1 MTKLPEP
8 HRLRAPLRPVVALLL
23 AVACGAAP
31 AAAQTTLGR
40 LSGSVLD
47 ASGAVLPGATITLTN
62 EETNQVQTTV
72 ASENGAFTFPQV
84 QVGIYRV
91 EIALQGFKTASFTK
105 VAIAVGQEYALT
117 ARLELGNINEN
128 VTVEAGSSLVP
139 TTTPEVTTTVE
150 QQQILALPLN
160 GRNPIS
166 LVQLQAGVASLGRP
180 STAINGG
187 RPTWTQ
193 VTQDG
198 INIQDN
204 FIRTNSVDFV
214 PNRPTAD
221 SVAEFSIVTTAQGVD
236 SAGGASQV
244 RMITPSGTNQFRG
257 NAYEYNRN
265 SKFASNTFFNKRS
278 NLPVSYL
285 NRNQF
290 GGSYGGPLKRDR
302 LFFYANYE
310 AFRQKQE
317 VAQNYTIPVRSDLLT
332 GNFRYV
338 AADGSVRSGNVLALA
353 GQTID
358 PVVQSAILSLYP
370 SPDKVNSYDSGD
382 SRADRLLNTARY
394 RFQQPDFNDRNQWVV
409 RSDYAFKAN
418 HRLEVI
424 YSYIRETD
432 DRTDLD
438 GVTPEA
444 PLVFTDA
451 HTHRYVGSWRWT
463 ISSRFQN
470 ELRGGGNLSPVDF
483 KSDVDFGSGI
493 LLNVPGIAGLTSPL
507 VNFQP
512 QGRNT
517 RTYQYSDT
525 ANLMLGNHALQFG
538 GSAEQIRINAY
549 NFAARFPTVTFGI
562 SSGAPTGFALT
573 NEQLPGISTADLTT
587 ANNLRALLSG
597 SISQLAQTFQVE
609 NQSSGFVGG
618 IPNDRNW
625 SLDNYAVF
633 IQDNWRVKPN
643 LTIRGGVKWEY
654 FSPVKEDDN
663 LAFVPVLA
671 AGQTMAQAMM
681 NPNTTVTFSNGRL
694 WNRDL
699 NNFGPTVG
707 ASWDPFKDGK
717 TAIRAGYSLTFV
729 NEEGATVGT
738 GVGANA
744 GLSTAVTVPNLFQRL
759 SAGKP
764 TIATPQF
771 RSTRT
776 MADQVGVSLTSVI
789 RGMDQDVETPRIH
802 QFSAGVTR
810 EIFWNMA
817 VEARYVGT
825 RGRDIWRGIDLNQ
838 LDAVGALGG
847 AFAAD
852 FARARSNGFLA
863 LARPN
868 GQFDPTFNSGIAG
881 SQELTVLPQFGQLTV
896 NAVRTA
902 IQQNELG
909 RLADLYMSTGN
920 ATIAANA
927 RAAFLR
933 NPAIFASEYVTN
945 SSFQD
950 YNALQMEVRRQFRQG
965 IFGQINYT
973 YSKTR
978 SDSIGDASQNRIEP
992 LLDNARPEL
1001 DSGYSIYHNAH
1012 VINANA
1018 VAELPFGAG
1027 KKWLNRSGLVDG
1039 LIGGW
1044 QLSTIVKWQSGA
1056 PLSIESGR
1064 GTFNRTGR
1072 SGRQTAVTS
1081 LSPDQIKALFGVRE
1095 LPDGRISFIDPSI
1108 VGPDGRLVAAES
1120 LAGTPFNGQVF
1131 FNPRAGEVGNLAVNL
1146 FEGPSQFVTDL
1157 AVSKRIRFGS
1167 RYNIMVRADIF
1178 NLFDTV
1184 NWNFDDL
1191 DINSDTAG
1199 IISGTG
1205 GARLMQ
1211 FSVKFEF

>member
-1 MTKLPEP
+1 MNWLC
-8 HRLRAPLRPVVALLL
+8 RSDLRRRALLMMVTIL
-23 AVACGAAP
+23 WAGGV
-31 AAAQTTLGR
+31 AAQTTVGR
-40 LSGSVLD
+40 LGGAVLD
-47 ASGAVLPGATITLTN
+47 SSGAVLPGATITLTSEN
-62 EETNQVQTTV
+62 TNQVQTTV
-72 ASENGAFTFPQV
+72 SNETGVYLFPQV
-84 QVGIYRV
+84 PVGLYRV
-91 EIALQGFKTASFTK
+91 EISLSGFKTATFTK

-117 ARLELGNINEN
+117 ARLELGGLNE
-128 VTVEAGSSLVP
+128 VVMVEAGSSLVP
-139 TTTPEVTTTVE
+139 TTSPEVTTTVE
-150 QQQILALPLN
+150 QQQIVALPLN

-166 LVQLQAGVASLGRP
+166 LVQLQAGVSSLGRP

-221 SVAEFSIVTTAQGVD
+221 NVSEFSIVTTAQGVE

-257 NAYEYNRN
+257 NAYEYNRH

-302 LFFYANYE
+302 VFFYANYE
-310 AFRQKQE
+310 AFRQKQQ

-338 AADGSVRSGNVLALA
+338 ATDGSVRSANVMQLS

-358 PVVQSAILSLYP
+358 SAVQSSILSLYP
-370 SPDKVNSYDSGD
+370 SPDRVNSYDSGD
-382 SRADRLLNTARY
+382 SRADRLLNTGRY
-394 RFQQPDFNDRNQWVV
+394 RFQQDDFNDRNQMVA
-409 RSDYAFKAN
+409 RTDYALN
-418 HRLEVI
+418 DRHRFEII

-438 GVTPEA
+438 AVTPTS

-451 HTHRYVGSWRWT
+451 HTHRYGGTWRWT
-463 ISSRFQN
+463 ISNRFQN

-483 KSDVDFGSGI
+483 KSDVDFSSGI
-493 LLNVPGIAGLTSPL
+493 LLNVPAFGSINSPL

-562 SSGAPTGFALT
+562 GSGAPAGFALT
-573 NEQLPGISTADLTT
+573 AAQLPGISTNDLTA
-587 ANNLRALLSG
+587 ANNLLSLLSG
-597 SISQLAQTFQVE
+597 TISQLTQTFQVE
-609 NQSSGFVGG
+609 SQTSGFVGG
-618 IPNDRNW
+618 IPNNRNW
-625 SLDNYAVF
+625 SLDNYALF

-643 LTIRGGVKWEY
+643 LTLRGGVKWEY
-654 FSPVKEDDN
+654 FSPVREDDN

-671 AGQTMAQAMM
+671 GGQTMAQAMM
-681 NPNTTVTFSNGRL
+681 DPATTVTFSSGGL

-707 ASWDPFKDGK
+707 ASWDPFKDGR
-717 TAIRAGYSLTFV
+717 TAIRAGYSLTFI

-764 TIATPQF
+764 AITTPQF
-771 RSTRT
+771 KSVRT
-776 MADQVGVSLTSVI
+776 MSDQVGVSLTSVI

-802 QFSAGVTR
+802 QFSTGITR

-825 RGRDIWRGIDLNQ
+825 RGREIWRGIDLNQ

-852 FARARSNGFLA
+852 FQRARRNGFLS
-863 LARPN
+863 LAAGGAFVPDYN
-868 GQFDPTFNSGIAG
+868 GPG
-881 SQELTVLPQFGQLTV
+881 SQPLTVLPQFGQLGV
-896 NAVRTA
+896 AGVRTA

-909 RLADLYMSTGN
+909 RLADLYLSTGT
-920 ATIAANA
+920 AAVAANA
-927 RAAFLR
+927 RTAFLR
-933 NPAIFASEYVTN
+933 NPAIYASEYVSNT
-945 SSFQD
+945 SFQD
-950 YNALQMEVRRQFRQG
+950 YNALQLELRRQFRHG

-978 SDSIGDASQNRIEP
+978 SDSIGDGSQNRIEP
-992 LLDNARPEL
+992 FLDNARPDL
-1001 DSGYSIYHNAH
+1001 DAGYSIYHNAH
-1012 VINANA
+1012 VINANGI
-1018 VAELPFGAG
+1018 VELPFGQG
-1027 KKWLNRSGLVDG
+1027 KRWLNGGGLVNG
-1039 LIGGW
+1039 IVGGW
-1044 QLSTIVKWQSGA
+1044 QLAAIVKWQSGA
-1056 PLSIESGR
+1056 PLSIESAR

-1081 LSPDQIKALFGVRE
+1081 LSSDQIKALFGVRE
-1095 LPDGRISFIDPSI
+1095 LPDGRISYIDPSI
-1108 VGPDGRLVAAES
+1108 IGSDGRLVAPES
-1120 LAGTPFNGQVF
+1120 LAGTPFNGQAF
-1131 FNPRAGEVGNLAVNL
+1131 FNPGAGEVGNLKVNL

-1167 RYNIMVRADIF
+1167 RYNIMARADIF
-1178 NLFDTV
+1178 NLFNTV
-1184 NWNFDDL
+1184 NWDFADL
-1191 DINSDTAG
+1191 DINDNTAG
-1199 IISGTG
+1199 IIDGTG

-1211 FSVKFEF
+1211 FSLKFEF

>member
-1 MTKLPEP
+1 MKS
-8 HRLRAPLRPVVALLL
+8 LRKFEGMLALSLLL
-23 AVACGAAP
+23 VLGCAAI
-31 AAAQTTLGR
+31 AASQTTLGR

-47 ASGAVLPGATITLTN
+47 SSGAVLPGATITLTN
-62 EETNQVQTTV
+62 EETNQVQTAV
-72 ASENGAFTFPQV
+72 SSANGAYTFPQV
-84 QVGIYRV
+84 QVGLYRV

-105 VAIAVGQEYALT
+105 VAVAVGQEYSLT
-117 ARLELGNINEN
+117 ARLELGNVSES

-180 STAINGG
+180 NTAINGG

-290 GGSYGGPLKRDR
+290 GGSYGGPIRRDR

-338 AADGSVRSGNVLALA
+338 ASDGTVRSANVLQLA

-358 PVVQSAILSLYP
+358 PAVQSSILSLYP
-370 SPDKVNSYDSGD
+370 SPDHVNSYDSGD
-382 SRADRLLNTARY
+382 SRADRILNTARY

-409 RSDYAFKAN
+409 RSDYAVNSN
-418 HRLEVI
+418 HRLEII

-438 GVTPEA
+438 GVTPAA

-451 HTHRYVGSWRWT
+451 HTHRYVASWRWS

-470 ELRGGGNLSPVDF
+470 EFRGGGNLSPVDF
-483 KSDVDFGSGI
+483 KSDVDFSSGV

-525 ANLMLGNHALQFG
+525 ANLMIGNHALQFG
-538 GSAEQIRINAY
+538 GSAEQIRINPY

-562 SSGAPTGFALT
+562 SSGAPANFALT
-573 NEQLPGISTADLTT
+573 AQQLPGISSGDLTT
-587 ANNLRALLSG
+587 ANNLLSMLSG
-597 SISQLAQTFQVE
+597 TISQLTQTFQVE
-609 NQSSGFVGG
+609 NQTSGFVGG
-618 IPNDRNW
+618 IPNNRNW
-625 SLDNYAVF
+625 SLDNYAMFV
-633 IQDNWRVKPN
+633 QDNWRVKPN
-643 LTIRGGVKWEY
+643 LTLRGGVKWEY
-654 FSPVKEDDN
+654 FSPVAEDDN

-671 AGQTMAQAMM
+671 GGQTMAQAMLD
-681 NPNTTVTFSNGRL
+681 PTTTVTFSNGRM
-694 WNRDL
+694 WNRDF

-717 TAIRAGYSLTFV
+717 TAIRAGYSLTFI

-771 RSTRT
+771 KSTRT

-789 RGMDQDVETPRIH
+789 RGMDQKVNTPQIH
-802 QFSAGVTR
+802 QFSAGLTR
-810 EIFWNMA
+810 EIMWNMA

-852 FARARSNGFLA
+852 FARARQNGFLA
-863 LARPN
+863 QAAGLGFVPDYT
-868 GQFDPTFNSGIAG
+868 GAG
-881 SQELTVLPQFGQLTV
+881 SQPLTVLPQFGQLTV

-920 ATIAANA
+920 TTIAANA

-933 NPAIFASEYVTN
+933 NPSIYASEYMTN

-950 YNALQMEVRRQFRQG
+950 YNALQLELRRQFRNG

-973 YSKTR
+973 YSQTR
-978 SDSIGDASQNRIEP
+978 SDSIGDGSQNRIEP
-992 LLDNARPEL
+992 LLDNARPGL

-1012 VINANA
+1012 VINANG
-1018 VAELPFGAG
+1018 VLELPFGQG
-1027 KKWLNRSGLVDG
+1027 KRWVNGSGLTDALV
-1039 LIGGW
+1039 GGW
-1044 QLSTIVKWQSGA
+1044 QLSTIVRWQSGA
-1056 PLSIESGR
+1056 PLSIQSGR

-1081 LSPDQIKALFGVRE
+1081 LSADQIKALFGVRE
-1095 LPDGRISFIDPSI
+1095 LPDGRISFIDPAIIGS
-1108 VGPDGRLVAAES
+1108 DGRLVAPDS

-1131 FNPRAGEVGNLAVNL
+1131 FNPNAGGVGNLEVNL

-1157 AVSKRIRFGS
+1157 AVSKRIRFG
-1167 RYNIMVRADIF
+1167 RQYNIAVRADIF

-1184 NWNFDDL
+1184 NWNFNDL
-1191 DINSDTAG
+1191 DINSTTAG

>member
-1 MTKLPEP
+1 MNWLC
-8 HRLRAPLRPVVALLL
+8 RVDLRRRALLT
-23 AVACGAAP
+23 VVTIFWAAG
-31 AAAQTTLGR
+31 AAAQTTSGR
-40 LSGSVLD
+40 LSGAVLD
-47 ASGAVLPGATITLTN
+47 SSGAVLPGATITLTS
-62 EETNQVQTTV
+62 EGTNQVQSTV
-72 ASENGAFTFPQV
+72 SNETGVYLFPQV
-84 QVGIYRV
+84 PVGSYRV
-91 EIALQGFKTASFTK
+91 EIALSGFKTATYTK
-105 VAIAVGQEYALT
+105 VAIAVGQEYSLT
-117 ARLELGNINEN
+117 ARLELGSLNEV
-128 VTVEAGSSLVP
+128 VTVEAGASLVP
-139 TTTPEVTTTVE
+139 TTSPEVSTRVE

-166 LVQLQAGVASLGRP
+166 LVQLQAGVASMGRP
-180 STAINGG
+180 NTAINGG

-221 SVAEFSIVTTAQGVD
+221 SVAEFSIVTTAQGVE

-257 NAYEYNRN
+257 NAYEYNRH
-265 SKFASNTFFNKRS
+265 SKFATNTFFNKRS
-278 NLPVSYL
+278 NLPISYL

-290 GGSYGGPLKRDR
+290 GGSYGGPLRRDR
-302 LFFYANYE
+302 LFFYGNYE
-310 AFRQKQE
+310 AFRQKQQI
-317 VAQNYTIPVRSDLLT
+317 AQNYTIPIRSDLLT
-332 GNFRYV
+332 GTFRYV
-338 AADGSVRSGNVLALA
+338 VGNTVQTANVLQLS

-358 PVVQSAILSLYP
+358 SAVQSAILALYP

-382 SRADRLLNTARY
+382 SRADRILNTGRY
-394 RFQQPDFNDRNQWVV
+394 RFQQDDFNDRNQMVA
-409 RSDYAFKAN
+409 RTDYALSDR

-424 YSYIRETD
+424 YSYIKETD

-438 GVTPEA
+438 GVTPTS
-444 PLVFTDA
+444 PLVFTEA
-451 HTHRYVGSWRWT
+451 HTHRYTGSWRWT

-483 KSDVDFGSGI
+483 KSDVDFSSGV
-493 LLNVPGIAGLTSPL
+493 LLNVPAFGGIVSPL

-549 NFAARFPTVTFGI
+549 NFAARFPTVTFGF
-562 SSGAPTGFALT
+562 SSRAPAGLALT
-573 NEQLPGISTADLTT
+573 AAQLPGISTNDLTA
-587 ANNLRALLSG
+587 ANNLLALLSG
-597 SISQLAQTFQVE
+597 SVSQLTQTFQVE
-609 NQSSGFVGG
+609 SQNSGFVGG
-618 IPNDRNW
+618 IPNNRTW
-625 SLDNYAVF
+625 SLDNYALF

-643 LTIRGGVKWEY
+643 LTLRGGLKWEY
-654 FSPVKEDDN
+654 FSPVREDDN
-663 LAFVPVLA
+663 LAFTPVLA
-671 AGQTMAQAMM
+671 DGQTMAQAMM
-681 NPNTTVTFSNGRL
+681 NPATTVTFANGGL
-694 WNRDL
+694 WNSDL

-717 TAIRAGYSLTFV
+717 TAIRAGYSLTFI

-744 GLSTAVTVPNLFQRL
+744 GLSTAVTVTDLFQRL

-764 TIATPQF
+764 AITTPQF
-771 RSTRT
+771 KSTRT
-776 MADQVGVSLTSVI
+776 MSDQIGVSQTSVI
-789 RGMDQDVETPRIH
+789 RGMNQDVKTPQIH

-838 LDAVGALGG
+838 LDAVNALGG

-852 FARARSNGFLA
+852 FARARQNGFLS
-863 LARPN
+863 LAAGGAFVPDYT
-868 GQFDPTFNSGIAG
+868 GPG
-881 SQELTVLPQFGQLTV
+881 SQALSILPQFGQLTV
-896 NAVRTA
+896 AAVRTA

-909 RLADLYMSTGN
+909 RLADLYMSTGTN
-920 ATIAANA
+920 PTINANA

-933 NPAIFASEYVTN
+933 NPSIYASEYVSNT
-945 SSFQD
+945 SFQD
-950 YNALQMEVRRQFRQG
+950 YNALQLELRRQFRHG

-978 SDSIGDASQNRIEP
+978 SDSTGDGSQNRIEP
-992 LLDNARPEL
+992 FLDNARPEL
-1001 DSGYSIYHNAH
+1001 DAGYSIYHNAQ
-1012 VINANA
+1012 VINANGI
-1018 VAELPFGAG
+1018 VELPFGQG
-1027 KKWLNRSGLVDG
+1027 KRWLNGGGLVNG
-1039 LIGGW
+1039 LVGGW
-1044 QLSTIVKWQSGA
+1044 QLATIVRWQSGA
-1056 PLSIESGR
+1056 PLSIQSGR

-1081 LSPDQIKALFGVRE
+1081 LTTEQIRALFGVRE
-1095 LPDGRISFIDPSI
+1095 LPDGRISYIDPSI
-1108 VGPDGRLVAAES
+1108 IGSDGRLVAPDS
-1120 LAGTPFNGQVF
+1120 LAGTTFAGQAF
-1131 FNPRAGEVGNLAVNL
+1131 FNPGRGEVGNLQVNL

-1167 RYNIMVRADIF
+1167 RYNFMARADIF
-1178 NLFDTV
+1178 NLFNTV
-1184 NWNFDDL
+1184 NWNFNDL
-1191 DINSDTAG
+1191 DINSSTAG

-1205 GARLMQ
+1205 GARRMQ
-1211 FSVKFEF
+1211 FSVKFVF

>member
-1 MTKLPEP
+1 MRNLHTATGL
-8 HRLRAPLRPVVALLL
+8 LALLFVVGL
-23 AVACGAAP
+23 
-31 AAAQTTLGR
+31 AAAASSQTTTGR
-40 LSGSVLD
+40 LGGAVLD
-47 ASGAVLPGATITLTN
+47 SSGAVLPGATITLTS
-62 EETNQVQTTV
+62 EDTNQVQSAVSNETGV
-72 ASENGAFTFPQV
+72 YLFPQV
-84 QVGIYRV
+84 AVGSYRV
-91 EIALQGFKTASFTK
+91 EIALSGFKTATFTK
-105 VAIAVGQEYALT
+105 LAIAVGQEYSLT
-117 ARLELGNINEN
+117 ARLELGALNEV

-139 TTTPEVTTTVE
+139 TTTPEVSTRVE

-180 STAINGG
+180 NTAINGG

-221 SVAEFSIVTTAQGVD
+221 SVAEFSIVTTTQGVE

-265 SKFASNTFFNKRS
+265 SRFASNTFFNKRS

-290 GGSYGGPLKRDR
+290 GGSYGGPVRRDR

-310 AFRQKQE
+310 AFRQKQQ

-338 AADGSVRSGNVLALA
+338 VGDSVRSANVLQLA
-353 GQTID
+353 GLTID
-358 PVVQSAILSLYP
+358 PAVQSAILSLYP
-370 SPDKVNSYDSGD
+370 SPDKINSYDSGD
-382 SRADRLLNTARY
+382 SRADRILNTARY
-394 RFQQPDFNDRNQWVV
+394 RFQQDDFNDRNQMVT
-409 RSDYAFKAN
+409 RTDYALN
-418 HRLEVI
+418 DRHRFDII

-438 GVTPEA
+438 GVTQTS
-444 PLVFTDA
+444 PLVFTAA
-451 HTHRYVGSWRWT
+451 HTHRYGASWRWT

-483 KSDVDFGSGI
+483 KSDVDFSSGV
-493 LLNVPGIAGLTSPL
+493 LLNVPGIGSINSPL

-517 RTYQYSDT
+517 KTYQYSDT
-525 ANLMLGNHALQFG
+525 ANLMIGNHALQFG

-549 NFAARFPTVTFGI
+549 NYAARFPTVTFGI
-562 SSGAPTGFALT
+562 SSGAPTGLALT
-573 NEQLPGISTADLTT
+573 AAQLPGIATGDLTA
-587 ANNLRALLSG
+587 ANNLLALLSG
-597 SISQLAQTFQVE
+597 TISQLGQTFQVE
-609 NQSSGFVGG
+609 SQGSGFVGG
-618 IPNDRNW
+618 IPNNRNW
-625 SLDNYAVF
+625 SLDNYALF

-643 LTIRGGVKWEY
+643 LTLRGGVKWEY
-654 FSPVKEDDN
+654 FSPVREDDN

-671 AGQTMAQAMM
+671 GGQTMAQAMM
-681 NPNTTVTFSNGRL
+681 NPATTVTFAKGSL

-717 TAIRAGYSLTFV
+717 TAIRAGYSLTFI

-744 GLSTAVTVPNLFQRL
+744 GLSTAVTVQNLYQRL

-764 TIATPQF
+764 AIGTPQF
-771 RSTRT
+771 KDTRT

-789 RGMDQDVETPRIH
+789 RGMDQNVKTPQIH
-802 QFSAGVTR
+802 QFSAGITR

-838 LDAVGALGG
+838 LDAVSALGG

-852 FARARSNGFLA
+852 FARARQNGFLS
-863 LARPN
+863 LAAGGAFVPDYT
-868 GQFDPTFNSGIAG
+868 GPG
-881 SQELTVLPQFGQLTV
+881 SQPLTVLPQFGQLTV
-896 NAVRTA
+896 TAVRTA
-902 IQQNELG
+902 IQQNEPA
-909 RLADLYMSTGN
+909 RLADLYMSTGT
-920 ATIAANA
+920 AAIAANA

-933 NPAIFASEYVTN
+933 NSSIYAAEYVSNT
-945 SSFQD
+945 SFQD
-950 YNALQMEVRRQFRQG
+950 YNALQMELRRQFRHG

-973 YSKTR
+973 FSKTR
-978 SDSIGDASQNRIEP
+978 SDSVGDGSQNRIEP
-992 LLDNARPEL
+992 FLDNARPEL

-1012 VINANA
+1012 VINANGI
-1018 VAELPFGAG
+1018 VELPFGQG
-1027 KKWLNRSGLVDG
+1027 TRWLNGGLG
-1039 LIGGW
+1039 SALAGGW

-1056 PLSIESGR
+1056 PLSIQSGR
-1064 GTFNRTGR
+1064 GTLNRTGR

-1081 LSPDQIKALFGVRE
+1081 LTADQIRALFGVRE

-1108 VGPDGRLVAAES
+1108 VGSDGRLVAPDS
-1120 LAGTPFNGQVF
+1120 LAGTPFAGQAF
-1131 FNPRAGEVGNLAVNL
+1131 FNPGAGEVGNLQVNL

-1157 AVSKRIRFGS
+1157 AVSRRIRFSS
-1167 RYNIMVRADIF
+1167 RYNIMVRADVF

-1184 NWNFDDL
+1184 NWNFNDL
-1191 DINSDTAG
+1191 DINSNTAG
-1199 IISGTG
+1199 IINGTG

-1211 FSVKFEF
+1211 FSVRFEF